1 MHCSLRYKS
10 HQSRECFV
18 MHLSSALQIGP
29 ILAAFC
35 HALQLALQITP
46 ISTVLC
52 HAASLCVTTPTNLV
66 GILLCTSASLT
77 TPDKSRER
85 FVVHCSLLYK
95 YQQIAKHVLRS
106 S

>member
-29 ILAAFC
+29 ILSAFC

-46 ISTVLC
+46 NPESTLSC
-52 HAASLCVTTPTNLV
+52 TAACVTNHT
-66 GILLCTSASLT
+66 
-77 TPDKSRER
+77 KSREH
-85 FVVHCSLLYK
+85 FVMHCSLRYK
-95 YQQIAKHVLRS
+95 SHQIPRALCHLLQLALQIRPISTALCHVP
-106 S
+106 